1 VIFLTVTLAVFI
13 TAMTIYLYRPPIRKN
28 VARYLRVLLFLCL
41 LPFPLNAQANPH
53 LYSTGSTL
61 ELDRCASAWL
71 IKRYV
76 DKDAVFKFFAD
87 GDLIEEGTAFDT
99 PDSNLTRTHNQ
110 ATFEVILKAYKISD
124 QRVHRLA
131 AIIHD
136 VEVNFWGNKQF
147 QQSRI
152 VEKDINRIIAG
163 SKDNDEV
170 LEKCFRYFDR
180 FINAN

>member
-1 VIFLTVTLAVFI
+1 MWALF
-13 TAMTIYLYRPPIRKN
+13 
-28 VARYLRVLLFLCL
+28 FLCIS
-41 LPFPLNAQANPH
+41 PFPLNAQTNPH

-99 PDSNLTRTHNQ
+99 PDSRLTRTHNM
-110 ATFEVILKAYKISD
+110 ATFEVIIKTYGISD
-124 QRVHRLA
+124 QRVRKLA

-136 VEVNFWGNKQF
+136 VEVNFWGTKQS
-147 QQSRI
+147 QHSRI
-152 VEKDINRIIAG
+152 VEKDINRIIAE
-163 SKDNDEV
+163 SKDNDEG

-180 FINAN
+180 FIKEH